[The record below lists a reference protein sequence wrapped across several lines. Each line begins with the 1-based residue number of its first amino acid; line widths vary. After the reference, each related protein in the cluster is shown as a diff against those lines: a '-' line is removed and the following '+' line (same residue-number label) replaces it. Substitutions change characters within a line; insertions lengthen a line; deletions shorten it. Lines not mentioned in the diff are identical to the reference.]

1 MSLDYDLKAN
11 KSIEAKV
18 TFIRLK
24 PKSLRGA
31 LLDILN
37 KLSDLSWI
45 DNLTKDYLK
54 ASFIERARP
63 TIESLSNLIE
73 KSEEDLREKDEIV
86 SSAAEYVVSVMSNEA
101 VVKELSYKEIPLPEV
116 FKHQRSQNPGFD
128 FFSIN
133 NTGVLL
139 FGEAKFV
146 KGTNAYGNAL
156 KQIVRFI
163 EEKNDIKD
171 LADLQSLVDDEIL
184 GKVTNGEKG
193 YIAGFSSTNIETD
206 KLVNGIKRND
216 DYLSA
221 KKYEELVLVAVD
233 MM

>member
-1 MSLDYDLKAN
+1 MSLEYDLKEN
-11 KSIEAKV
+11 KCIEAKV

-31 LLDILN
+31 LSDIVN

-45 DNLTKDYLK
+45 ENLTKDYLK
-54 ASFIERARP
+54 ESFTERANS
-63 TIESLSNLIE
+63 TIDSLSDLIE
-73 KSEEDLREKDEIV
+73 KSIEEFGYDDEIV
-86 SSAAEYVVSVMSNEA
+86 SSAAEYVVSVMSSEAIVNE
-101 VVKELSYKEIPLPEV
+101 LQYKEIPLPEV

-133 NTGVLL
+133 KTGVLL

-146 KGTNAYGNAL
+146 KGSNAYGNAL

-163 EEKNDIKD
+163 GEKNDIKD
-171 LADLQSLVDDEIL
+171 LADLQSLVDDKIL
-184 GKVTNGEKG
+184 DKVTNGEKG
-193 YIAGFSSTNIETD
+193 YIAGFSSTNIDTN
-206 KLVNGIKRND
+206 KLINGIMSND
-216 DYLSA
+216 DYVSA